1 MMWYFTI
8 GLLLVMYV
16 DYHTVNMEKEIR
28 LTIIEKLISIMIWP
42 VIIIMVIIE
51 LFKDFKN
58 E

>member
-1 MMWYFTI
+1 MWYFTI